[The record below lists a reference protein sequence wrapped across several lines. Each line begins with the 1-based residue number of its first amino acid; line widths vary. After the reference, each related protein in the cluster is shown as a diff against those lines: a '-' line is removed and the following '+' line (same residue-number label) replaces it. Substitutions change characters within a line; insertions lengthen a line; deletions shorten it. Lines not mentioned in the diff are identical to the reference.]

1 MPLGIITLEDVLEG
15 IVYSSPLVPLFIK
28 LTLNLNLE
36 LIGEEIYDEF
46 DQQGARGDPYKVPPI
61 QDEKPSETVL
71 GIEASTSK
79 TAPVLPV
86 HMPTTLRGLGGF
98 GFLRARSTP
107 PVPGEETDLHVDAH
121 APTAV
126 YDPEDGKTHGPST
139 QSPANME
146 IPEPLVGTNRQV
158 STIVVQKDNSSTPAF
173 PSETMPIPLP
183 VAAGTEGKTKSLPLS
198 TIPPSRTTVP
208 APPLETA
215 LLERKRRLV
224 GTASRPSSPV
234 GSTVNLIATGASA
247 APAIAP
253 VRGAHMK
260 GSRFKSSPLGTG
272 DSAGVERVNEGGRG
286 AAGANEVEE
295 KEVKGGDEE
304 GRMLGE
310 MHKDGLD
317 K

>member
-1 MPLGIITLEDVLEG
+1 M
-15 IVYSSPLVPLFIK
+15 
-28 LTLNLNLE
+28 
-36 LIGEEIYDEF
+36 IGEEIYDEF

-61 QDEKPSETVL
+61 QDEKLGETVL

-79 TAPVLPV
+79 TAPILPV
-86 HMPTTLRGLGGF
+86 HMPTALRGLGGF
-98 GFLRARSTP
+98 GFLRSRSTP
-107 PVPGEETDLHVDAH
+107 PVPGEEADLHVDAH

-126 YDPEDGKTHGPST
+126 YDPEDGKTHGPSNT

-146 IPEPLVGTNRQV
+146 ILEPVVGANRQAPM
-158 STIVVQKDNSSTPAF
+158 IVAQKDNSSTPAV
-173 PSETMPIPLP
+173 PIEATPVPLP

-234 GSTVNLIATGASA
+234 GSTVNLGATGASA
-247 APAIAP
+247 TPAIAP

-272 DSAGVERVNEGGRG
+272 DSAGVERVNEGGHG
-286 AAGANEVEE
+286 GAGANEVEE

-310 MHKDGLD
+310 MHKESLD